1 MITLKPGAAAD
12 ICSLKT
18 VFRRDALVDNAS
30 RSRASGPWYA
40 GSYRA
45 IAEYEFAD
53 PGPAKCH
60 RDYVFEGDSEAKVR
74 SAVRGKF
81 SASSE
86 FKVVWPV
93 DLSVKTDK
101 AVYKSGEKVTVD
113 LIMANNSPKPVAV
126 AKARYKGG
134 VSAGTGVHVS
144 AIGKSVELPEKRPS
158 TPQGKMR
165 STRGLH
171 QIALYTSSP
180 VRVSG
185 STASRLTNFR
195 RREAT

>member
-1 MITLKPGAAAD
+1 MPCLE
-12 ICSLKT
+12 
-18 VFRRDALVDNAS
+18 VRREQGLPES
-30 RSRASGPWYA
+30 
-40 GSYRA
+40 
-45 IAEYEFAD
+45 
-53 PGPAKCH
+53 CH
-60 RDYVFEGDSEAKVR
+60 RDYVFDGDSEAKVR

-126 AKARYKGG
+126 AKAHYKGG

-144 AIGKSVELPEKRPS
+144 TIGKSVELPEKQTFDTSRNNEEHP
-158 TPQGKMR
+158 R
-165 STRGLH
+165 LH
-171 QIALYTSSP
+171 QIALYSSSQ

-185 STASRLTNFR
+185 STARRLTSFPP
-195 RREAT
+195 REAT